1 MHNSKDTSP
10 LCMTDE
16 DSPQS
21 SVNEVGQLCQT
32 CGQVMYYQM

>member
-10 LCMTDE
+10 LCMNEE

-21 SVNEVGQLCQT
+21 MV
-32 CGQVMYYQM
+32 QVLFDQM